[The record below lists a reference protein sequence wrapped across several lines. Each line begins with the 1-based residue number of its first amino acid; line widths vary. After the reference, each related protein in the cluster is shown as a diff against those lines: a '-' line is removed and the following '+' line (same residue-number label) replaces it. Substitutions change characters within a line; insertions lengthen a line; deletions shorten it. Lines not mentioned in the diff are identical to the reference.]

1 MWTWC
6 LYEYV
11 NISCIPY
18 NPLKRPQVALCCCK
32 IEEVLSTGRDVTLCS
47 PSSVRLFI
55 VSQPAG
61 ERTGTKLI
69 WMFLIIVMMLCQCCA
84 DHMFGPFSGSCM
96 YCIIYT
102 CVCVCVCVLFIDCMS
117 CFGVWNLRVS
127 SMSCSVQHY
136 CAQYSNWIIQSIVV
150 EVEEIRLRQC
160 LRKP

>member
-102 CVCVCVCVLFIDCMS
+102 CVCVCVCVCYLLT
-117 CFGVWNLRVS
+117 VWVVLV
-127 SMSCSVQHY
+127 CGTYVSVQ
-136 CAQYSNWIIQSIVV
+136 CRVRFNIIAHNTQIGSSRV
-150 EVEEIRLRQC
+150 
-160 LRKP
+160 